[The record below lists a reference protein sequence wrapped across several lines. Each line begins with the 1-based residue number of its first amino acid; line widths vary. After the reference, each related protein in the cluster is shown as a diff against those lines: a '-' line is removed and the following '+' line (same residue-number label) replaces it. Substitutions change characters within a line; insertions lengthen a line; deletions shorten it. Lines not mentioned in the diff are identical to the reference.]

1 MLRWISVF
9 VLFISSTAAFAEPVF
24 PPGSRIGMEPPK
36 EMELSKRFSGF
47 EDAERSTSI
56 TIVEMPPEAFQQ
68 VAADLSK
75 SEVKR
80 QGLRERS
87 RQTFKVGD
95 NEAILVSGIQSTKGE
110 KVGKWILAIADNDMT
125 GFVIAQSPAGRTGY
139 SDKDMISALKSVV
152 VRPPLSFEEQALSL
166 PFTLGDKAGFRIVR
180 VVGGSSIVL
189 TDGPRDNNLEGSQPV
204 VVIGA
209 SPGAPVEVKARETF
223 ARQALGSAQNL
234 RNLSIERSEGFRMK
248 GDDWYEIV
256 ARATDVVTGRPVVV
270 MQTIRFRDNGY
281 LRMLAM
287 VKAEERTG
295 TLTRFR
301 NIIDNVELK

>member
-1 MLRWISVF
+1 MLRWIAIFVFF
-9 VLFISSTAAFAEPVF
+9 VLSQAAFAEPVF
-24 PPGSRIGMEPPK
+24 PPGSRIGLEPPK

-47 EDAERSTSI
+47 EDAERLTSI
-56 TIVEMPPEAFQQ
+56 TIVEMPSAAFQQ
-68 VAADLSK
+68 VSADLSK

-80 QGLRERS
+80 QGLQERS
-87 RQTFKVGD
+87 RQTFKVGES
-95 NEAILVSGIQSTKGE
+95 EAILVSGVQSAKGE

-139 SDKDMISALKSVV
+139 SDKDMIKALKSVV
-152 VRPPLSFEEQALSL
+152 IRAPLSFEEQALSL
-166 PFTLGDKAGFRIVR
+166 PFVVGEKEGFRIVR
-180 VVGGSSIVL
+180 VVSGNSVVL

-209 SPGAPVEVKARETF
+209 SPGAPVEVKAREAF
-223 ARQALGSAQNL
+223 AKQALGSTQNL
-234 RNLSIERSEGFRMK
+234 RNLSVERSEGFRMK

-287 VKAEERTG
+287 VKAEDRVG